1 VAAGAIKIGQ
11 SDQQGGTLLSR
22 DSPALILFL
31 VTLSDLLYFGGY
43 CQDNIERLFGKRK
56 TLLKRC
62 ILATS

>member
-11 SDQQGGTLLSR
+11 SDQQGGALLSR

-43 CQDNIERLFGKRK
+43 HQI
-56 TLLKRC
+56 
-62 ILATS
+62 A